1 MGSRHAY
8 RGKGVT
14 KNVTLYENFLRRSG
28 KLNKFN
34 VIVASKIRKGT
45 SH

>member
-1 MGSRHAY
+1 MRI
-8 RGKGVT
+8 GKRESLKT
-14 KNVTLYENFLRRSG
+14 ESLYENFLRRSG

-45 SH
+45 AH